1 MAPHDHIDEEKLK
14 ERVVHINRVAKVVKG
29 GRRFS
34 FSALVVVGDESGH
47 VGVGLGKA
55 NEVPEAI
62 RKGNDQARKNI
73 FKVPLNGVT
82 IPHEAFGHFGA
93 GKVLIRPA
101 SPGTGVIAG
110 GAVRAVVESAGIH
123 DILSKCLGTSN
134 AHNVVRA
141 TIVALKRLRAPE
153 DIAARRHMSI
163 DEVSTTTHHAG
174 EEQKKSHG
182 AKFGAPVAAAA
193 AAPAAGGA
201 P

>member
-1 MAPHDHIDEEKLK
+1 
-14 ERVVHINRVAKVVKG
+14 RVIHINRVAKVVKG

-73 FKVPLNGVT
+73 FRIPLDGVT
-82 IPHEAFGHFGA
+82 IPHESFGHVGA
-93 GKVLIRPA
+93 GKVLLKPA

-123 DILSKCLGTSN
+123 DVLSKSLGTSN
-134 AHNVVRA
+134 PHNVVHA
-141 TIVALKRLRAPE
+141 TVAALKSLKSPE
-153 DIAARRHMSI
+153 NIANKRSMQIDSLGYQRRGAGAI
-163 DEVSTTTHHAG
+163 TTRKRT
-174 EEQKKSHG
+174 S
-182 AKFGAPVAAAA
+182 
-193 AAPAAGGA
+193 AAPPPPAGKPGR
-201 P
+201 PESTEGGSQ

>member
-1 MAPHDHIDEEKLK
+1 MAASDIHQIDEEKLK

-73 FKVPLNGVT
+73 FRVPLSGVT

-141 TIVALKRLRAPE
+141 TIEALKALRSPD
-153 DIAARRHMSI
+153 DIASRRRMKV
-163 DEVSTTTHHAG
+163 DEISTTTHHAG
-174 EEQKKSHG
+174 EEQKKTHG
-182 AKFGAPVAAAA
+182 
-193 AAPAAGGA
+193 AAPAAAPTGGGA
-201 P
+201 S